1 MVMEEL
7 VEPVQAMEAEQ
18 VPAVQ
23 QPVEEVLEHT
33 PFLPWRVVQVLQ
45 LPFLYFC
52 NGHVYDLDVSDN
64 ILFYGGAYNA
74 LSFYRAVRQH

>member
-7 VEPVQAMEAEQ
+7 VEPVQAMVAEQ
-18 VPAVQ
+18 VPVVQ
-23 QPVEEVLEHT
+23 QPVEEVPEHT
-33 PFLPWRVVQVLQ
+33 PFRPWRVVQVLQ

-52 NGHVYDLDVSDN
+52 NGHVYDLDVSDD
-64 ILFYGGAYNA
+64 ILFYGDAYNA